1 MKIQVSN
8 AEIQELLSGRN
19 ISYPKYVTQ
28 ILNLANQN
36 AQGTRPN
43 VVGQMSELI
52 QEFEGTTLD
61 EWARWYTEGH
71 PDAID
76 KATDRVYNMVSLFKE
91 AIVTIDKDTVRRWVE
106 ELVIVKTFV
115 GLKFQEVILRKL
127 SIRYN
132 MPYRLASPEE
142 ESQGIDGFIGGTPIS
157 IKPETYKIEKNL
169 NEIIDVPIIYYDKQ
183 KNQVVFS
190 FDEGIFEGKALM

>member
-127 SIRYN
+127 SIRFN

-142 ESQGIDGFIGGTPIS
+142 ESHGIDGFIGGTPVS

-190 FDEGIFEGKALM
+190 FDEGIFEGKTLM